1 MWPTTASPALKSS
14 PHEALAP
21 TDRLEYALG
30 SMDFG
35 LFMMPLHPPHRALA
49 DGYQRDVDQIVLAD
63 QLGFREAWV
72 GEHLTERWENAPA
85 PDLLLAQAL
94 ALTKRIKLGTGV
106 TLLALHNPVYLAH
119 RLAMLD
125 HMARGRF
132 QWGIGGGAIPTDLSL
147 FGLDASDPAAVR
159 ARSAEVLDVV
169 LKLWASEGQFSYH
182 GKFFDIDT
190 PVFDPVKDRGYYMK
204 PYQRPHPPIAVA
216 ASTPD
221 SSSMRM
227 AGQRGWIP
235 MSSSLLSRTYL
246 SDHWRLVETG
256 AASGGLK
263 AERSQWRVARDVLV
277 GPTPAVARERA
288 RTVMGRNYVRHQH
301 PNRVGTIQMTSTKLE
316 ASMPDEAVTVDYLM
330 VNVWIVGDPSQC
342 VEQIHRL
349 HEESG
354 GFGTLL
360 SITTDSDDA
369 GWDHE
374 SLRLLMEQVAPRVAH
389 LG

>member
-1 MWPTTASPALKSS
+1 MQ
-14 PHEALAP
+14 
-21 TDRLEYALG
+21 
-30 SMDFG
+30 FG
-35 LFMMPLHPPHRALA
+35 LFMMPLHPPYRAFA
-49 DGYQRDVDQIVLAD
+49 DCYQRDVAQIVLAD
-63 QLGFREAWV
+63 RLGYREAWV

-94 ALTKRIKLGTGV
+94 ALTKTVRLGTGV

-132 QWGIGGGAIPTDLSL
+132 QWGIGGGGIPTDLSL
-147 FGLDASDPAAVR
+147 FGLDPSTVR

-169 LKLWASEGQFSYH
+169 LKLWASDGRFTYR

-190 PVFDPVKDRGYYMK
+190 PVLDPVKGRGYYMK
-204 PYQRPHPPIAVA
+204 PYQEPHPPIAVA

-227 AGQRGWIP
+227 AGERGWIP
-235 MSSSLLSRTYL
+235 MSSSLLSRSHL
-246 SDHWRLVETG
+246 AAHWRLVETG
-256 AASGGLK
+256 AAGAGRQ
-263 AERSQWRVARDVLV
+263 ADRSRWRIARDVLV
-277 GPTPAVARERA
+277 APTSALARERA
-288 RTVMGRNYVRHQH
+288 RAVLGRNYVQHQY
-301 PNRVGTIQMTSTKLE
+301 PNRIGTVQMASTKLE
-316 ASMPDEAVTVDYLM
+316 PSMPDEAVTVDYLM
-330 VNVWIVGDPSQC
+330 ENVWIVGDPAEC
-342 VEQIHRL
+342 ADKIHQL
-349 HEESG
+349 YEDSG
-354 GFGTLL
+354 GFGALL

-374 SLRLLMEQVAPRVAH
+374 SLRLLMQDVAPRVAH

>member
-1 MWPTTASPALKSS
+1 MQ
-14 PHEALAP
+14 
-21 TDRLEYALG
+21 
-30 SMDFG
+30 FG
-35 LFMMPLHPPHRALA
+35 LFMMPLHPPRRAFA
-49 DGYQRDVDQIVLAD
+49 DGYQRDVDQLVLAD
-63 QLGFREAWV
+63 QLGSREAWV

-85 PDLLLAQAL
+85 PDLLIAQAL
-94 ALTKRIKLGTGV
+94 ALTKHVRLGTGV

-147 FGLDASDPAAVR
+147 FGLDATNPAAVR

-169 LKLWASEGQFSYH
+169 LKLWESEGRFTYR

-216 ASTPD
+216 ASTPE

-235 MSSSLLSRTYL
+235 MSSSLLSRPYL
-246 SDHWRLVETG
+246 NNHWKLVDAG
-256 AASGGLK
+256 AASQGRP
-263 AERSQWRVARDVLV
+263 ASRSQWRIARDVLV

-288 RTVMGRNYVRHQH
+288 RETLGRNYLRHQH

-316 ASMPDEAVTVDYLM
+316 PSMPDEAVTVDYLLD
-330 VNVWIVGDPSQC
+330 NVWIVGDPSEC

>member
-1 MWPTTASPALKSS
+1 M
-14 PHEALAP
+14 
-21 TDRLEYALG
+21 R
-30 SMDFG
+30 FG

-49 DGYQRDVDQIVLAD
+49 DGYDRDVEQIVLAD
-63 QLGFREAWV
+63 RLGFAEAWI

-94 ALTKRIKLGTGV
+94 TRTTQIRLGTGV

-132 QWGIGGGAIPTDLSL
+132 QWGIGGGAIPTDLAL
-147 FGLDASDPAAVR
+147 FGLDPARPAAVR

-169 LKLWASEGQFSYH
+169 LKLWAAEDRFTYHGQFFH
-182 GKFFDIDT
+182 VDT
-190 PVFDPVKDRGYYMK
+190 PAFDPVKDRGVYMK

-216 ASTPD
+216 ASTPTSD
-221 SSSMRM
+221 SMRM
-227 AGQRGWIP
+227 AGARGYLP
-235 MSSSLLSRTYL
+235 MSSSLLARTYL
-246 SDHWRLVETG
+246 ADHWRLVEDG
-256 AASGGLK
+256 AAEAGRK
-263 AERSQWRVARDVLV
+263 AERSQWRIARDVLV
-277 GPTPAVARERA
+277 APTPGAARERA
-288 RTVMGRNYVRHQH
+288 RAVLGRNYVQHQH
-301 PNRVGTIQMTSTKLE
+301 PNRVGTIQMASTKLSP
-316 ASMPDEAVTVDYLM
+316 AMPDEDVTVDYLM
-330 VNVWIVGDPSQC
+330 EHVWLVGDPAEC
-342 VEQIHRL
+342 AEKIHQL